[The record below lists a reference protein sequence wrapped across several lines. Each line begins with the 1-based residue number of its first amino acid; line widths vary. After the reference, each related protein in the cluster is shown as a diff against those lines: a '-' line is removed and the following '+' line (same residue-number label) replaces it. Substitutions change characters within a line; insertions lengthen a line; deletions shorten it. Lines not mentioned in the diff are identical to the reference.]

1 MSSDLRTQFL
11 NYMTLQRF
19 SPHTQRNYI
28 AAVKGLAG
36 FYKKSPDLLT
46 NDQMQ
51 DYFRYLIEDRKLAW
65 GSCNNHFSGISCF
78 CRNILKWE
86 ETKFKIPPRPRT
98 RQLPIIIS
106 EEEAKRLFDATDNL
120 KHKVILKTVYSAGLR
135 LSEVIRLKPEH
146 IESDRSRMMIR
157 IEQGKGKKDR
167 YTILARSLLPELK
180 EYWRKYKPGQ
190 WLFPGQNRKNHLSRT
205 AVHSIFHNAKKSRYK
220 KRPGYSHPS
229 ACLCHSFAFP
239 GN

>member
-19 SPHTQRNYI
+19 SPHTQRGYI

-51 DYFRYLIEDRKLAW
+51 DYFRYLIKDRKLAW
-65 GSCNNHFSGISCF
+65 GSCNNHFSGISSF
-78 CRNILKWE
+78 CRNILKWDE
-86 ETKFKIPPRPRT
+86 VTFKCPPRPRT
-98 RQLPIIIS
+98 KQLPIIIS
-106 EEEAKRLFDATDNL
+106 EEETKRLFDATDNL

-146 IESDRSRMMIR
+146 IESDPSRMMIR
-157 IEQGKGKKDR
+157 IEQGKGRKDR
-167 YTILARSLLPELK
+167 YTILARSLLPELR

-190 WLFPGQNRKNHLSRT
+190 WLFPGQNRKNHISSS
-205 AVHSIFHNAKKSRYK
+205 AVYSIFQKSKKK
-220 KRPGYSHPS
+220 PV
-229 ACLCHSFAFP
+229 
-239 GN
+239 

>member
-19 SPHTQRNYI
+19 SPHTKRGYI
-28 AAVKGLAG
+28 TAVKGLAG

-78 CRNILKWE
+78 CRNILKWDE
-86 ETKFKIPPRPRT
+86 ITFKCPPRPRI

-106 EEEAKRLFDATDNL
+106 EEEAKRLFDATENL
-120 KHKVILKTVYSAGLR
+120 KHKVILKTIYSAGLR

-146 IESDRSRMMIR
+146 LESDPSRMMIR
-157 IEQGKGKKDR
+157 IEQGKGRKDR
-167 YTILARSLLPELK
+167 YTVLARTLLPELK
-180 EYWRKYKPGQ
+180 EYWRQYKPGL
-190 WLFPGQNRKNHLSRT
+190 WLFPGQNRKNHIGPS
-205 AVHSIFHNAKKSRYK
+205 AVYRIFQKAKKK
-220 KRPGYSHPS
+220 P
-229 ACLCHSFAFP
+229 A
-239 GN
+239 

>member
-28 AAVKGLAG
+28 AAVKGLAD
-36 FYKKSPDLLT
+36 FYKKSPELLT

-146 IESDRSRMMIR
+146 IESDPSRMMIR

-167 YTILARSLLPELK
+167 YTILARSLLPELRQ
-180 EYWRKYKPGQ
+180 YWRKYKPGH
-190 WLFPGQNRKNHLSRT
+190 WLFPGQNRKNHLSPT
-205 AVHSIFHNAKKSRYK
+205 AVHSIFHKAKKK
-220 KRPGYSHPS
+220 PV
-229 ACLCHSFAFP
+229 
-239 GN
+239 

>member
-1 MSSDLRTQFL
+1 MSTELRTQFL
-11 NYMTLQRF
+11 NHMTLHRF
-19 SPHTQRNYI
+19 SRHTKRNYI
-28 AAVKGLAG
+28 AAVKGLTQ
-36 FYKKSPDLLT
+36 FYNQSPDLLT
-46 NDQMQ
+46 NDQLQ
-51 DYFRYLIEDRKLAW
+51 EYFRYLIEDRKLAW

-78 CRNILKWE
+78 YKNVLKWE

-135 LSEVIRLKPEH
+135 LSEVSRLKPEH
-146 IESDRSRMMIR
+146 IESDPSRMMIR

-190 WLFPGQNRKNHLSRT
+190 WLFTGQNRKNHLSRT
-205 AVHSIFHNAKKSRYK
+205 AVHSIFHNAKKK
-220 KRPGYSHPS
+220 PV
-229 ACLCHSFAFP
+229 
-239 GN
+239 

>member
-1 MSSDLRTQFL
+1 
-11 NYMTLQRF
+11 MTLQRF

-28 AAVKGLAG
+28 AAVKGLAD

-46 NDQMQ
+46 NDQIQ
-51 DYFRYLIEDRKLAW
+51 NYFRYLIEDRKLAW

-106 EEEAKRLFDATDNL
+106 EEEAKRLFDAVDNL

-146 IESDRSRMMIR
+146 IESDPSRMMIR

-167 YTILARSLLPELK
+167 YTILARSLLPELR
-180 EYWRKYKPGQ
+180 EYWRKYKPGE
-190 WLFPGQNRKNHLSRT
+190 WLFPGQNRKNHISPS
-205 AVHSIFHNAKKSRYK
+205 AVYSIFQKAKKSRYK

-239 GN
+239 RN